1 MNLADIKTVAV
12 LGAGTMGNGIAHVFA
27 RSGYKV
33 ILRDVEQRFVDRGME
48 TIVKNLDREIKRG
61 RIAEAEKETVFGR
74 LQPVTDMAAIAAA
87 DFVVEAVPEKLE
99 IKRAV
104 LGEAD
109 GVLRPEVIIASNTS
123 SISMTAL
130 AALTKRPDRFV
141 GMHFMNPVPVMALV
155 EVIRALQTSDA
166 TFDTTMKL
174 AEKLEKKPV
183 AVNDAPGFV
192 SNRVL
197 MPLINEAAYCVM
209 EGVATAEAV
218 DAVMKL
224 GMNHPMGPLELAD
237 FIGLDVCVD
246 IMRVLQEGLG
256 DPKYRACP
264 LLKKYVAAGW
274 LGRKSGRGFYTYSTV
289 S

>member
-1 MNLADIKTVAV
+1 VSIDAIKTVAV

-33 ILRDVEQRFVDRGME
+33 ILRDVEQRFLDRGLE
-48 TIVKNLDREIKRG
+48 TIGKNLDREIEKG
-61 RIAEAEKETVFGR
+61 RLAQAEKATALAR

-87 DFVVEAVPEKLE
+87 DFVVEAVPEKIE

-104 LGEAD
+104 LTEAD
-109 GVLRPEVIIASNTS
+109 GILRPDVILASNTS
-123 SISMTAL
+123 SIAMTTL

-141 GMHFMNPVPVMALV
+141 GMHFMNPVPVMVLV
-155 EVIRALQTSDA
+155 EVIRALQTNDA
-166 TFDTTMKL
+166 TFSVTREL
-174 AEKLEKKPV
+174 ATRLGKTPV

-197 MPLINEAAYCVM
+197 MPLINEAVYCVL
-209 EGVATAEAV
+209 EGVATPEAV

-246 IMRVLQEGLG
+246 IMHVLHDGLG
-256 DPKYRACP
+256 DPKYQACP

-274 LGRKSGRGFYTYSTV
+274 LGRKSGRGFYSYAK
-289 S
+289 

>member
-1 MNLADIKTVAV
+1 MSIEAIRTVAV

-27 RSGYKV
+27 RAGYQV
-33 ILRDVEQRFVDRGME
+33 ILRDVDPGY
-48 TIVKNLDREIKRG
+48 LDRAVDTIRRNLEREVKKG
-61 RIAEAEKETVFGR
+61 KLPESEKPAVLSR
-74 LQPVTDMAAIAAA
+74 VKPVTDVAAIAKA

-109 GVLRPEVIIASNTS
+109 KLLRPEVLLASNTS
-123 SISMTAL
+123 SISLTAL
-130 AALTKRPDRFV
+130 AALTSRPDRFV

-166 TFDTTMKL
+166 AFDLTMQLAKKL
-174 AEKLEKKPV
+174 GKTPV

-209 EGVATAEAV
+209 ESVATPEAV

-246 IMRVLQEGLG
+246 ILQVLYEGLG

-274 LGRKSGRGFYTYSTV
+274 LGRKSSRGFYQYP
-289 S
+289 